1 MEGLDGL
8 ISEKYVQ
15 RFGKPATLWRSHWYV
30 KSAPNSDMWNFF
42 FSFFFF
48 LLKLSFSKVS

>member
-30 KSAPNSDMWNFF
+30 KSAPSSDMWNFF
-42 FSFFFF
+42 FF
-48 LLKLSFSKVS
+48 LLFFSVETFIF